1 MAAWQA
7 KARGGAGRTGA
18 GTKPLFDLEQ
28 ALLAARRRHIAGFL
42 WPAAS
47 EAQGT
52 AHPARR
58 GEPADAAQPPDSA
71 EPGNRAAAARAAK
84 LAAAADEAPPEPPP
98 DAPRH
103 RALALSGGG
112 IRSATFALGVL
123 QAIARDRNPDAAALP
138 VQPDTAFI
146 RSRLSCFDY
155 LSTVSGGGYVGA
167 FLCSLFMPNRLR
179 SHDGRTRAQRTAAEP
194 GMKAVLAEAWRGM
207 VDQVRGKPPAAP
219 PAPREAD
226 GEAAP
231 SLPIDLPQRLKA
243 AADAVRV
250 LESGP
255 PERIRSGH
263 DYTQGNAIMGA
274 PLAWLRENGRY
285 LIPTGAGDAFYA
297 AALGIRNWLALHYV
311 IGTVLMTAVAL
322 VGLARAEAAAAW
334 PGVAHAW
341 ESEALRLAG
350 QAFKALGD
358 ASCRSDQPPASCSV
372 GVALVWWSPLLP
384 LALAPVVLA
393 GLPLGVAFWLV
404 HERDDGRSLPINI
417 AMLCTLGI
425 GVALLALGHWL
436 WPDFWPGLRRALQE
450 GGPATGVPAGGASLD
465 RQGLTMGFGA
475 TAVAAA
481 ILFAWVALIDRS
493 ATMQRVLLTRRLA
506 DVLVVTAAL
515 AGIGLVDTL
524 GQTLYLAVS
533 ALEGTPAPA
542 LAPAGLAVAI
552 SWLAKRFS
560 ASGAQKERPA
570 WLKRLPLTT
579 LAGAAGVLVFVL
591 IGSLWSLLVH
601 WIVWDGAVPAPS
613 PDFHGPAQLGSL
625 AWVLLVTLGLAVVA
639 GHFAAF
645 INLST
650 LQAFYGS
657 RLTRAYLGA
666 SNGARFE
673 AGRAAL
679 SAAEPLPADQIAMD
693 AYFDSQRQEPATLA
707 PLHIINV
714 TVNKTVDPAEQ
725 LVQRDRKGLPMAVL
739 PMGFSIDE
747 QSRVGF
753 PHPSFVN
760 GVRRPLPVGQWI
772 GTSGA
777 AFSTGIGRETSLG
790 MSLLMGAANVRLGT
804 WWESGLH
811 HGQPG
816 SMSSSNP
823 FTWLRHLLGAVF
835 RTQTYLSYELR
846 ARFLGTQRHWQYL
859 SDGGHFEN
867 TGLYEL
873 LRRERRV
880 RQIVCCDAGADPA
893 YRFDDLANLIR
904 LARIDLR
911 VEITVQ
917 TEFSGVL
924 AGVFGAPRDFAPRAQ
939 PARAPAPVSSDSGPA
954 EAPSTTPCAL
964 LLWARHFEHEDKPG
978 TQIVVIKPR
987 VTRDV
992 PVDVCQYA
1000 DRQPQFPQ
1008 QTTADQFFDEAQ
1020 WESYRALGYHL
1031 GSKVFTREVMDALD
1045 VLAYKVSGT
1054 RR

>member
-1 MAAWQA
+1 MTAWHA
-7 KARGGAGRTGA
+7 KAGGGADGA
-18 GTKPLFDLEQ
+18 AGGDARGSAWRDARGAASPPASSAADRHAAGAATPAPSLGVLERQ
-28 ALLAARRRHIAGFL
+28 VLARRREHIACALQSFMGPPR
-42 WPAAS
+42 PAW
-47 EAQGT
+47 
-52 AHPARR
+52 
-58 GEPADAAQPPDSA
+58 
-71 EPGNRAAAARAAK
+71 
-84 LAAAADEAPPEPPP
+84 LPPP
-98 DAPRH
+98 PRPRH

-123 QAIARDRNPDAAALP
+123 QAIARDRQPGGAAGPAAA
-138 VQPDTAFI
+138 DTAFA

-167 FLCSLFMPNRLR
+167 FLCSLFVPNRLR
-179 SHDGRTRAQRTAAEP
+179 SHDGRTRAQRAATQHP
-194 GMKAVLAEAWRGM
+194 GMQAMLTQAWAWVMEQMPGRSPAAASRAPDPAGPAVP
-207 VDQVRGKPPAAP
+207 VPPA
-219 PAPREAD
+219 
-226 GEAAP
+226 
-231 SLPIDLPQRLKA
+231 DLPERA
-243 AADAVRV
+243 AAAGDAVRV
-250 LESGP
+250 LGAGP
-255 PERIRSGH
+255 PDRIRSH
-263 DYTQGNAIMGA
+263 RDYTQGDNILGA

-285 LIPTGAGDAFYA
+285 LVPTGAGDAFYA
-297 AALGIRNWLALHYV
+297 AALAIRNWLALHYV
-311 IGTVLMTAVAL
+311 IGTVLMAAVAL
-322 VGLARAEAAAAW
+322 VGLARAEAAMAW
-334 PGVAHAW
+334 PALAHAW
-341 ESEALRLAG
+341 EQDLLGEAA

-358 ASCRSDQPPASCSV
+358 ASCRSEQPPASCSI
-372 GVALVWWSPLLP
+372 GTALVWWSPLLP
-384 LALAPVVLA
+384 LALVPVVLA
-393 GLPLGVAFWLV
+393 GVPLGVAFWLV

-425 GVALLALGHWL
+425 GAALLALGCWL
-436 WPDFWPGLRRALQE
+436 WPDFLPGLWRSLRQGSAAMA
-450 GGPATGVPAGGASLD
+450 GSAGGASLD

-475 TAVAAA
+475 MAVLSAALFAAVA
-481 ILFAWVALIDRS
+481 LVDRS

-506 DVLVVTAAL
+506 DVLVVTATL

-533 ALEGTPAPA
+533 ALEGAASPA

-552 SWLAKRFS
+552 SWLAKRISS
-560 ASGAQKERPA
+560 AATGKERPS
-570 WLKRLPLTT
+570 WFRRLPLTT

-601 WIVWDGAVPAPS
+601 WIVWDGAVPAPG
-613 PDFHGPAQLGSL
+613 PDFHGAAQLGTL
-625 AWVLLVTLGLAVVA
+625 GWVLAVTVGLGVVA

-650 LQAFYGS
+650 LQAFYSS

-673 AGRAAL
+673 SGRTAL
-679 SAAEPLPADQIAMD
+679 SAAEPLADDQLTMD
-693 AYFDSQRQEPATLA
+693 AYFDAQHQEPRTLA
-707 PLHIINV
+707 PLHIINL

-725 LVQRDRKGLPMAVL
+725 LVQRDRKGQPMAVL

-747 QSRVGF
+747 QTQVGF
-753 PHPSFVN
+753 PQPSFVN
-760 GVRRPLPVGQWI
+760 GMRRPLPVGQWI

-804 WWESGLH
+804 WWESGLDA
-811 HGQPG
+811 GTPG
-816 SMSSSNP
+816 SMASFGNP
-823 FTWLRHLLGAVF
+823 ATWLRHLLGAVF

-846 ARFLGTQRHWQYL
+846 ARFLGTHRRWQYL

-873 LRRERRV
+873 LRRERQV
-880 RQIVCCDAGADPA
+880 VQVFCCDAGADPK
-893 YRFDDLANLIR
+893 YQFDDLANLIR

-917 TEFSGVL
+917 TEFSGAL
-924 AGVFGAPRDFAPRAQ
+924 AGVFGAPRDFGPRS
-939 PARAPAPVSSDSGPA
+939 PAAPAVAAQAAGAGAAAPA
-954 EAPSTTPCAL
+954 APPTPTPCAL
-964 LLWARHFEHEDKPG
+964 LLWARHFEHEDRPS

-992 PVDVCQYA
+992 PVDICQYA
-1000 DRQPQFPQ
+1000 DVHPAFPQ

-1031 GSKVFTREVMDALD
+1031 GGQVFTREVMEELD
-1045 VLAYKVSGT
+1045 RLARKVTG
-1054 RR
+1054 R

>member
-1 MAAWQA
+1 MSGRRESSMAAWHA
-7 KARGGAGRTGA
+7 KASAGMDGGVDSGAGG
-18 GTKPLFDLEQ
+18 
-28 ALLAARRRHIAGFL
+28 
-42 WPAAS
+42 
-47 EAQGT
+47 
-52 AHPARR
+52 
-58 GEPADAAQPPDSA
+58 SA
-71 EPGNRAAAARAAK
+71 RAAAGSARTPAPSLPDLERQVLAK
-84 LAAAADEAPPEPPP
+84 RREHIACALQEFMGPPRPRWLPPP
-98 DAPRH
+98 PRPRH

-123 QAIARDRNPDAAALP
+123 QAIARDRNPGAAAGP
-138 VQPDTAFI
+138 AQPGTPFA

-167 FLCSLFMPNRLR
+167 FLCSLFVPNRLR
-179 SHDGRTRAQRTAAEP
+179 AHDGQTRAQRAAAQHP
-194 GMKAVLAEAWRGM
+194 GMQAMLAQAWTWMMERVPGGTSAAAAR
-207 VDQVRGKPPAAP
+207 QPGIAAPAPPTPPA
-219 PAPREAD
+219 
-226 GEAAP
+226 
-231 SLPIDLPQRLKA
+231 DLPERA
-243 AADAVRV
+243 AAASDAVRV
-250 LESGP
+250 LGAGP
-255 PERIRSGH
+255 PDRIRSQR
-263 DYTQGNAIMGA
+263 DYMQGDNIFGA

-285 LIPTGAGDAFYA
+285 LVPTGAGDAFYA

-311 IGTVLMTAVAL
+311 IGTVLMAAVAL
-322 VGLARAEAAAAW
+322 VGLVRAEAAMAW
-334 PGVAHAW
+334 PALAHAW
-341 ESEALRLAG
+341 EQNLLGDAV

-358 ASCRSDQPPASCSV
+358 ASCRSEQPPASCSI
-372 GVALVWWSPLLP
+372 GLALVWWSPLLP
-384 LALAPVVLA
+384 LALVPVVLA
-393 GLPLGVAFWLV
+393 GVPLGVAFWLV

-425 GVALLALGHWL
+425 GVALLAFGRWL
-436 WPDFWPGLRRALQE
+436 WPDFLPGLLRGLQQGGVALA
-450 GGPATGVPAGGASLD
+450 GPAGGASLD

-475 TAVAAA
+475 MAVLSAALFAAVA
-481 ILFAWVALIDRS
+481 LVDRS

-533 ALEGTPAPA
+533 ALEGTAAPA
-542 LAPAGLAVAI
+542 LGPAGLAVAI
-552 SWLAKRFS
+552 SWLAKRIS
-560 ASGAQKERPA
+560 AAGSKKERPS
-570 WLKRLPLTT
+570 WFRKLPLTT

-601 WIVWDGAVPAPS
+601 WIVWDGAVPAPGA
-613 PDFHGPAQLGSL
+613 DFHGPGQLGTL
-625 AWVLLVTLGLAVVA
+625 GWVLAITIGLGIVA

-650 LQAFYGS
+650 LQAFYSS

-673 AGRAAL
+673 SGRAAL
-679 SAAEPLPADQIAMD
+679 SAAEPLPDDQLTMD
-693 AYFDSQRQEPATLA
+693 AYFDAQHEAPKTLA
-707 PLHIINV
+707 PLHIINL

-725 LVQRDRKGLPMAVL
+725 LVQRDRKGQPMAVL

-747 QSRVGF
+747 QTQVGF
-753 PHPSFVN
+753 PQPSFVN
-760 GVRRPLPVGQWI
+760 GVRRPLPVGQWV

-804 WWESGLH
+804 WWESGLNA
-811 HGQPG
+811 GMPG
-816 SMSSSNP
+816 SMSSFKNP
-823 FTWLRHLLGAVF
+823 ATWLRHLLGAVF

-846 ARFLGTQRHWQYL
+846 ARFLGTHRRWQYL

-873 LRRERRV
+873 LRRERQV
-880 RQIVCCDAGADPA
+880 AQVFCCDAGADPK
-893 YRFDDLANLIR
+893 YQFDDLANLIR

-917 TEFSGVL
+917 TEFSGAL
-924 AGVFGAPRDFAPRAQ
+924 AGVFGAPQDFGPRTPATPPPAAPPSGTG
-939 PARAPAPVSSDSGPA
+939 PAAAPAP
-954 EAPSTTPCAL
+954 TPCAL
-964 LLWARHFEHEDKPG
+964 LLWARHFEHEDRPS
-978 TQIVVIKPR
+978 TQIIVIKPR

-992 PVDVCQYA
+992 PVDICQYA
-1000 DRQPQFPQ
+1000 DVQPTFPQ

-1031 GSKVFTREVMDALD
+1031 GGKVFTREVMEELER
-1045 VLAYKVSGT
+1045 LARKVIG
-1054 RR
+1054 R